1 MSRRSIA
8 SSTSPTASSKVSV
21 QAMGCEERRRPER
34 LDPPEQRP
42 RRAGGLDS
50 ETNNVLSCLRLVRPR
65 RQRAAERLERHAT
78 VSSVSLSVECLGK
91 AEANA
96 DMGRCE
102 PGQSPF
108 ALREICRAA
117 IELE

>member
-1 MSRRSIA
+1 
-8 SSTSPTASSKVSV
+8 
-21 QAMGCEERRRPER
+21 MGCEERRRPER

-42 RRAGGLDS
+42 RRCGGLDS
-50 ETNNVLSCLRLVRPR
+50 ETNNVLRCLRLVRPR
-65 RQRAAERLERHAT
+65 RQRAAEGFERHAT
-78 VSSVSLSVECLGK
+78 ASSVSLSVECLGK

-96 DMGRCE
+96 EMGRRE